1 MVRDDPDCKEKQEKG
16 GDGVDTEDERE
27 AGHPEQHG
35 VEAGVDAGAE
45 HGNGEGQAAAQRPYE
60 EYKGE

>member
-45 HGNGEGQAAAQRPYE
+45 HGNGEGQAAA
-60 EYKGE
+60 